1 MFVEFIWTFRHDRVF
16 GSDNNTGPRL
26 RWEEIILLRRFVSQ
40 MFWEELRFTIL
51 NGVSPAQSL
60 VNYWIIKLNEWCH
73 EFMKPAAPTLF
84 ILLSPDKNR
93 THLSSRSVSRSS
105 RVQRV
110 TSYKA
115 GMMLCCCPRWWC
127 GLPCAV
133 ITSPRCRDQLFRPG
147 LIWLLSSLR
156 HSVLSTNT
164 TQPLKSANNPSF
176 ALFSSELSRPGV
188 PSQATQ

>member
-1 MFVEFIWTFRHDRVF
+1 
-16 GSDNNTGPRL
+16 
-26 RWEEIILLRRFVSQ
+26 

-51 NGVSPAQSL
+51 HGVSPAQSL

-115 GMMLCCCPRWWC
+115 RMMLCCCPRWC

-147 LIWLLSSLR
+147 LIWLPSESE
-156 HSVLSTNT
+156 HSVLST
-164 TQPLKSANNPSF
+164 TQHNPAESANNPSF
-176 ALFSSELSRPGV
+176 ALFSSELSRPV

>member
-1 MFVEFIWTFRHDRVF
+1 
-16 GSDNNTGPRL
+16 
-26 RWEEIILLRRFVSQ
+26 

-51 NGVSPAQSL
+51 HGVSPAQSL

-93 THLSSRSVSRSS
+93 THLSSRSVSGSS

-115 GMMLCCCPRWWC
+115 GMMLCCCPRWC

-133 ITSPRCRDQLFRPG
+133 ITSPRCRDQLFSPG
-147 LIWLLSSLR
+147 LIWLPSESE
-156 HSVLSTNT
+156 HSVLST
-164 TQPLKSANNPSF
+164 TQHNPAESANNPSF
-176 ALFSSELSRPGV
+176 ALFSSELSRPV